1 MSAIEGPNALVEQ
14 IPVLVGEAKLRR
26 LPLVVVGCVL
36 ALAALLAGIFWPKT
50 YVSSTTVLMQEDNII
65 QPLMEGRAVATT
77 VVDRGRIAREVI
89 YSRKILAAVL
99 EEAGMLADAPTPS
112 VLERRLEN
120 LRSATEVRSAGENL
134 IQITYRD
141 SDPQRTF
148 GVTRRLA
155 ELFIEES
162 LQAKENESREAFE
175 FIAARVEE
183 YHAKLTAAEE
193 RLKAFRGENLDARPG
208 TATDVNTRVGELRQR
223 IEQAQTE
230 LSELQMRE
238 QTVAQQLSGEAAI
251 STSETRQSQ
260 YRQRAAELQSELDT
274 LLLSFTDEYPDVIR
288 LRHQIADLQAEVLAA
303 GARRASGETAAS
315 EDGEGARVSLNP
327 FYQQLRSELSGVRT
341 SAAAL
346 RARVGETNA
355 LLEAELERGRRVAD
369 SEAMLAELTRDYEV
383 NRDLYQD
390 LLRRRENARVSMSL
404 DAEGRGLS
412 MRIQE
417 PAVLPQNPAGL
428 RFAHFL
434 LAGFALGLAVPAGL
448 LLAVTKL
455 DARIRSPGE
464 LAAAA
469 GVPVLVSVPR
479 HLDATAVQRE
489 RRRTRIT
496 MAVAGATGLLFVV
509 ATTLRLKGLL

>member
-1 MSAIEGPNALVEQ
+1 MTPIEGPNALVEQ
-14 IPVLVGEAKLRR
+14 IPVLVGEARLRR
-26 LPLVVVGCVL
+26 LPLVVIGCGL
-36 ALAALLAGIFWPKT
+36 ALAALAVGIVWPKT
-50 YVSSTTVLMQEDNII
+50 YLASTTVLVQEDNII

-77 VVDRGRIAREVI
+77 VVDRARIAREVI

-99 EEAGMLADAPTPS
+99 EEAGSLADQPS
-112 VLERRLEN
+112 PAVLERRLED
-120 LRSATEVRSAGENL
+120 LRGAIQVRGAGENL
-134 IQITYRD
+134 IQISYRD
-141 SDPQRTF
+141 SNPERTF
-148 GVTRRLA
+148 GITRRVA
-155 ELFIEES
+155 ELFISES
-162 LQAKENESREAFE
+162 LEAKERESREAFE

-230 LSELQMRE
+230 LSELQMR
-238 QTVAQQLSGEAAI
+238 QLTLQQQLSGEAAT
-251 STSETRQSQ
+251 STSQNRETQ

-274 LLLSFTDEYPDVIR
+274 LLLSFTDEYPDVVR
-288 LRHQIADLQAEVLAA
+288 LRHQIADLQAEILAE
-303 GARRASGETAAS
+303 GRRRASAEAGGGDLG
-315 EDGEGARVSLNP
+315 DGATVSLNP
-327 FYQQLRSELSGVRT
+327 LYQQLRSELSTVRT

-434 LAGFALGLAVPAGL
+434 LAGFGLGLAVPLGL
-448 LLAVTKL
+448 LVAVTRL
-455 DARIRSPGE
+455 DSRVRSASE
-464 LAAAA
+464 VAACA

-479 HLDATAVQRE
+479 QLDRAGLQRE
-489 RRRTRIT
+489 RQRTQLA
-496 MAVAGATGLLFVV
+496 MAVAGATGLAFVV
-509 ATTLRLKGLL
+509 ATMLRLKGLL

>member
-1 MSAIEGPNALVEQ
+1 MNPIEGPNALVEQ
-14 IPVLVGEAKLRR
+14 IPVLVCEARLRR

-36 ALAALLAGIFWPKT
+36 ALAALAVGIFWPKT
-50 YVSSTTVLMQEDNII
+50 YVSSTTVLVQEDNII

-77 VVDRGRIAREVI
+77 VVDRARIAREVI
-89 YSRKILAAVL
+89 YSRKILATVL
-99 EEAGMLADAPTPS
+99 EEAGMLADQPDPA
-112 VLERRLEN
+112 VLERRLED
-120 LRSATEVRSAGENL
+120 LRSATEVRGAGENL

-141 SDPQRTF
+141 SDPERTF
-148 GVTRRLA
+148 RVTRRLA
-155 ELFIEES
+155 ELFIAES
-162 LQAKENESREAFE
+162 LEAKESESREAYE
-175 FIAARVEE
+175 FIAARVDE

-238 QTVAQQLSGEAAI
+238 QTLQQQLTGEAAT
-251 STSETRQSQ
+251 STSQNRETQ

-274 LLLSFTDEYPDVIR
+274 LLLSFTDEYPDVVR
-288 LRHQIADLQAEVLAA
+288 LRHQIADLQSEILAEGRRRDSGEA
-303 GARRASGETAAS
+303 GAGDR
-315 EDGEGARVSLNP
+315 GEGVSLNP
-327 FYQQLRSELSGVRT
+327 LYQQLRSELSGVRT
-341 SAAAL
+341 GSAAL
-346 RARVGETNA
+346 RARVGETSA

-434 LAGFALGLAVPAGL
+434 LAGFALGLAVPVGL
-448 LLAVTKL
+448 LVAVTKL
-455 DARIRSPGE
+455 DARVRSPAE
-464 LAAAA
+464 LAACA
-469 GVPVLVSVPR
+469 GVPVLASVPR
-479 HLDATAVQRE
+479 HLDAAAIRRE
-489 RRRTRIT
+489 RRRTQVT
-496 MAVAGATGLLFVV
+496 MAVAGATGLAFVV
-509 ATTLRLKGLL
+509 ATMLRLKGLL

>member
-1 MSAIEGPNALVEQ
+1 MNPIEGPNALLEQ
-14 IPVLVGEAKLRR
+14 VPVLLGEARLRR

-36 ALAALLAGIFWPKT
+36 ALAALAAGIVWPKT
-50 YVSSTTVLMQEDNII
+50 YVASTTVLVQEDNII

-77 VVDRGRIAREVI
+77 VVDRARIAREVI
-89 YSRKILAAVL
+89 YSRKILGAVL
-99 EEAGMLADAPTPS
+99 EEAGMLADQPGPA
-112 VLERRLEN
+112 VLERRLED
-120 LRSATEVRSAGENL
+120 LRGATEVRGAGENL

-141 SDPQRTF
+141 SDPERTF
-148 GVTRRLA
+148 RVTRRLA
-155 ELFIEES
+155 ELFIAES
-162 LQAKENESREAFE
+162 LEAKESESREAYE

-183 YHAKLTAAEE
+183 YHAKLIAAEE

-238 QTVAQQLSGEAAI
+238 QTLQQQLTGEAATN
-251 STSETRQSQ
+251 TSQNREGQ
-260 YRQRAAELQSELDT
+260 YRQRAAELQAELDT

-288 LRHQIADLQAEVLAA
+288 LRHQIADLQSEILAE
-303 GARRASGETAAS
+303 GRRRANAEAGGERGDAAT
-315 EDGEGARVSLNP
+315 VSLNP
-327 FYQQLRSELSGVRT
+327 LYQQLRSELSSVRT
-341 SAAAL
+341 SSAAL
-346 RARVGETNA
+346 RARVGETSG

-404 DAEGRGLS
+404 DSEGRGLS

-434 LAGFALGLAVPAGL
+434 LAGFALGLAVPVGL
-448 LLAVTKL
+448 LVAVTKL
-455 DARIRSPGE
+455 DARVRSPAE
-464 LAAAA
+464 LAACA

-479 HLDATAVQRE
+479 HLDAVAIRRE
-489 RRRTRIT
+489 RRRTQVT
-496 MAVAGATGLLFVV
+496 MAVAGATGLAFVV